1 MIAKPVRTEKFS
13 LRRCATARIMIGAA
27 VLWLAGADVASA
39 YVGKSFLEVP
49 GISGDWKG
57 EKYKGWVSI
66 ESNFWKTTPTGVFG
80 RRRRS
85 AAFFSYPTAPRQ
97 GASELTIAIDKHN
110 PVLPRLMDRCLHR
123 ASIPEMVYAESS
135 VQARASLEIGSRPAD
150 IPEYYEYRLKDVQIT
165 DCPVVADAAEQ
176 ALVVSFKDIEWLNFQ
191 AEGDG
196 RPLKMEPAVLPP
208 AQSSG
213 KTKTYVVGWFAPAHD
228 VGGVISDQCPVM
240 YEKPMESDYY
250 ALMSKEQAD
259 KERVRLA
266 PRGGPTYPDNVMC
279 MRGPHQINVCSLPG
293 IVRDPIQPAPL
304 TKIARGLNLDG
315 NDGTGA
321 PPAGTCKHKN
331 YVSEDGR
338 TGIDN
343 QLYTVEGCMRGYQG
357 HKGQLYQYANEQRR
371 NGQLAILLQISGID
385 DEKNDDSVDVT
396 LLYSLD
402 PMEKNGAGTAV
413 LSDVTFRVTDKPELA
428 SFFTRLH
435 GRIVNGVLITDPVTE
450 MKTNMPLDTPVT
462 LHHAQMRLE
471 FLPDGSIKGL
481 LGGYQDWRHIATANG
496 SSLVESLIGT
506 SITAMYGAFKR
517 AADGF
522 KDPVTGECNEISSAY
537 DIEGVPAFL
546 PPDQQK
552 SLLAGVDTHGEKAQ

>member
-1 MIAKPVRTEKFS
+1 
-13 LRRCATARIMIGAA
+13 
-27 VLWLAGADVASA
+27 
-39 YVGKSFLEVP
+39 
-49 GISGDWKG
+49 
-57 EKYKGWVSI
+57 
-66 ESNFWKTTPTGVFG
+66 
-80 RRRRS
+80 
-85 AAFFSYPTAPRQ
+85 
-97 GASELTIAIDKHN
+97 
-110 PVLPRLMDRCLHR
+110 
-123 ASIPEMVYAESS
+123 
-135 VQARASLEIGSRPAD
+135 
-150 IPEYYEYRLKDVQIT
+150 
-165 DCPVVADAAEQ
+165 
-176 ALVVSFKDIEWLNFQ
+176 
-191 AEGDG
+191 
-196 RPLKMEPAVLPP
+196 
-208 AQSSG
+208 
-213 KTKTYVVGWFAPAHD
+213 
-228 VGGVISDQCPVM
+228 
-240 YEKPMESDYY
+240 
-250 ALMSKEQAD
+250 
-259 KERVRLA
+259 
-266 PRGGPTYPDNVMC
+266 
-279 MRGPHQINVCSLPG
+279 
-293 IVRDPIQPAPL
+293 VRDPIQPAPQ

-321 PPAGTCKHKN
+321 PPAGTCQHKN

-413 LSDVTFRVTDKPELA
+413 LPDVTFRVTDKPELA

-435 GRIVNGVLITDPVTE
+435 ARIVNGVLLTDPVKE

-462 LHHAQMRLE
+462 LHNAQMRLE
-471 FLPDGSIKGL
+471 FLPDGSIKGV

-506 SITAMYGAFKR
+506 SITAMYGALKR

-552 SLLAGVDTHGEKAQ
+552 SLLAGGEIGAEKAQLAGVEMRGEKAQ